1 MPSEKSMPT
10 EFDAIVIGTGQSG
23 PALARRMAS
32 EGWRVAVLE
41 RDQPGGT
48 CVNTG
53 CIPTKTL
60 VASAKVAAVARRA
73 AEYGVVLDGPVR
85 VDMRRVKERMRAVSG
100 ASRDA
105 VTRGLESNENIRFI
119 RGHGRFAGP
128 DTVRVHDELLRS
140 NRIFINVGARASRP
154 DLPGAQSVP
163 YLDSSSLLALDELPS
178 HLIVVGG
185 SYVGL
190 EFGQMYRRFGSEVT
204 ILQRGPRLVPR
215 EDEEIS
221 TALRQILEREGSAV
235 RVDTEC
241 TSIEPQGREIAVRMS
256 CAEGAPR
263 IVGSHLLFA
272 IGRVPNTDDLGLEHA
287 GVETDAQGMIRV
299 DEELRTSA
307 AGIWALGDCN
317 GHGGFTHTSYNDYEI
332 VEANLFGPGARKRS
346 DRIPSYALY
355 TDPPLGRCGM
365 NEREAR
371 ASGREVLVGRYFME
385 DVGRAF
391 ERGETEG
398 LMKVLVDARTQ
409 EILGA
414 ALLGIEGDEVMHT
427 LLDLMYARAPYTV
440 VTRAMHV
447 HPTVS
452 EYLPGL
458 FHGLEPLGPAAP
470 GADLPQGNR

>member
-1 MPSEKSMPT
+1 MPT
-10 EFDAIVIGTGQSG
+10 GFDAIVIGTGQSG

-60 VASAKVAAVARRA
+60 VASARVAAMARRA
-73 AEYGVVLDGPVR
+73 AEYGVVVDGPVR
-85 VDMRRVKERMRAVSG
+85 IDMRRVKERMRKVSG
-100 ASRDA
+100 TSREA
-105 VTRGLESNENIRFI
+105 VARSLQTQENIRFI
-119 RGHGRFAGP
+119 RGHGRFTAP
-128 DTVRVHDELLRS
+128 DTVQVGGELLRS
-140 NRIFINVGARASRP
+140 RKIFINAGARPSRP
-154 DLPGAQSVP
+154 DMPGAQSVP
-163 YLDSSSLLALDELPS
+163 YLDSSSLLALDELPG
-178 HLIVVGG
+178 HLIIVGG

-190 EFGQMYRRFGSEVT
+190 EFGQMYRRFGSDVT

-215 EDEEIS
+215 EDEDIS
-221 TALRQILEREGSAV
+221 TALREILQREGISV
-235 RVDTEC
+235 RVDAEC
-241 TSIEPQGREIAVRMS
+241 TTVEACGREIVARVS

-263 IVGSHLLFA
+263 IVGTHLLFA

-307 AGIWALGDCN
+307 TGIWALGDCN

-332 VEANLFGPGARKRS
+332 VEANLFGPGGRKRS
-346 DRIPSYALY
+346 DRIPAYALY

-371 ASGREVLVGRYFME
+371 ASGREVLASTYSME

-409 EILGA
+409 QILGA
-414 ALLGIEGDEVMHT
+414 SLLGIECDEVMHT

-458 FHGLEPLGPAAP
+458 FYGLEPLAPASA
-470 GADLPQGNR
+470 G